1 MDANHK
7 HYEIIKDSIEYVL
20 EHFEDQPNLDQLA
33 ERVSLSPFHFQKVFR
48 TWAGVS
54 PKEFLQFVT
63 ITHAKRLLKESTLLD
78 TTYSVGLS
86 GTGRLHDLFVKLE
99 AMTPGEYKRGGEGL
113 ILQYEVFPSPFGKIL
128 LVSSE
133 RGIQSLQFVDSSE
146 KGILEIK
153 NEFPNAVW
161 KEGESLEHEKLKDY
175 FQRFVIPKIPIPLY
189 VYGTEF
195 QMKVWKSLL
204 KIPLGKLCT
213 YGDVAES
220 IGQTS
225 AQRAVGTAIG
235 KNPIAYLIPCHRVI
249 QTSGLFG
256 GYRWDPNRK
265 RMIIAWEQSK
275 LVSPNND
282 SSILVE
288 RNSED

>member
-1 MDANHK
+1 MDSSHK

-20 EHFEDQPNLDQLA
+20 ENFEDQPNLDFLA

-48 TWAGVS
+48 VWAGVS

-63 ITHAKRLLKESTLLD
+63 VTHAKRLLKESSILD
-78 TTYSVGLS
+78 TTYSLGLS
-86 GTGRLHDLFVKLE
+86 GTGRLHDLFIKLE
-99 AMTPGEYKRGGEGL
+99 AMTPGDYKRGGEGMV
-113 ILQYEVFPSPFGKIL
+113 LQYEVFPSLFGDIL

-133 RGIQSLQFVDSSE
+133 RGIQSLQFLHSFE
-146 KGILEIK
+146 KDILEIK
-153 NEFPNAVW
+153 NEFPNAIW
-161 KEGESLEHEKLKDY
+161 KEGGSDLHQKLKDY
-175 FQRFVIPKIPIPLY
+175 FQNLVIPETPIPLY

-195 QMKVWKSLL
+195 QLKVWRSLL
-204 KIPLGKLCT
+204 KIPMGSLCT
-213 YGDVAES
+213 YGDIATS
-220 IGQTS
+220 IGQSS

-275 LVSPNND
+275 LNSPNND
-282 SSILVE
+282 L
-288 RNSED
+288 

>member
-20 EHFEDQPNLDQLA
+20 EHFEDQPNLDVLA

-63 ITHAKRLLKESTLLD
+63 VTHAKRLLKETTLLD
-78 TTYSVGLS
+78 TTYSLGLS
-86 GTGRLHDLFVKLE
+86 GTGRLHDLFVKME
-99 AMTPGEYKRGGEGL
+99 AMTPGEYRRGGEGL
-113 ILQYEVFPSPFGKIL
+113 VLQYEVFPSSFGDIL

-133 RGIQSLQFVDSSE
+133 RGIQSLQFVDSLE
-146 KGILEIK
+146 NGILETK
-153 NEFPNAVW
+153 NEFPNALW
-161 KEGESLEHEKLKDY
+161 KEGESSEHQKIKDY
-175 FQRFVIPKIPIPLY
+175 FQKWILPQTPIPLY

-195 QMKVWKSLL
+195 QLKVWKSLL
-204 KIPLGKLCT
+204 KIPMGSVCT
-213 YGDVAES
+213 YGDIANS

-275 LVSPNND
+275 LTAPNND
-282 SSILVE
+282 L
-288 RNSED
+288 SEQIH

>member
-1 MDANHK
+1 MEN
-7 HYEIIKDSIEYVL
+7 
-20 EHFEDQPNLDQLA
+20 FEDQPNLDFLA

-48 TWAGVS
+48 VWAGVS

-63 ITHAKRLLKESTLLD
+63 VTHAKRLLKESSILD
-78 TTYSVGLS
+78 TTYSLGLS
-86 GTGRLHDLFVKLE
+86 GTGRLHDLFIKLE
-99 AMTPGEYKRGGEGL
+99 AMTPGDYKRGGEGMV
-113 ILQYEVFPSPFGKIL
+113 LQYEVFPSLFGDIL

-133 RGIQSLQFVDSSE
+133 RGIQSLQFLDSFE
-146 KGILEIK
+146 KDILEIK
-153 NEFPNAVW
+153 NEFPNAIW
-161 KEGESLEHEKLKDY
+161 KEGESDLHQKLKDY
-175 FQRFVIPKIPIPLY
+175 FQNLIIPETPIPLY

-195 QMKVWKSLL
+195 QLKVWRSLL
-204 KIPLGKLCT
+204 KIPMGNLCT
-213 YGDVAES
+213 YGDIATS
-220 IGQTS
+220 IGQSS

-275 LVSPNND
+275 LTSPNND
-282 SSILVE
+282 SHEV
-288 RNSED
+288 

>member
-78 TTYSVGLS
+78 TTYSLGLS

-146 KGILEIK
+146 KEILEIK
-153 NEFPNAVW
+153 NEFPRNN
-161 KEGESLEHEKLKDY
+161 
-175 FQRFVIPKIPIPLY
+175 FV
-189 VYGTEF
+189 
-195 QMKVWKSLL
+195 
-204 KIPLGKLCT
+204 
-213 YGDVAES
+213 
-220 IGQTS
+220 
-225 AQRAVGTAIG
+225 
-235 KNPIAYLIPCHRVI
+235 
-249 QTSGLFG
+249 
-256 GYRWDPNRK
+256 
-265 RMIIAWEQSK
+265 
-275 LVSPNND
+275 
-282 SSILVE
+282 
-288 RNSED
+288 

>member
-20 EHFEDQPNLDQLA
+20 EHFEDQPHLDQLA
-33 ERVSLSPFHFQKVFR
+33 ERVSLSPFHFQRVFR

-63 ITHAKRLLKESTLLD
+63 VSHAKRLLKESTLLD
-78 TTYSVGLS
+78 TTYSLGLS

-113 ILQYEVFPSPFGKIL
+113 ILQYEVFPSPFGNIL
-128 LVSSE
+128 IVSSE
-133 RGIQSLQFVDSSE
+133 RGIQSLQFIESYE
-146 KGILEIK
+146 KGILEMK
-153 NEFPNAVW
+153 KEFPYADW
-161 KEGESLEHEKLKDY
+161 KEGESSEHQKLRDY
-175 FQRFVIPKIPIPLY
+175 FQRFMIPKTPIPLY

-195 QMKVWKSLL
+195 QLKVWKSLL
-204 KIPLGKLCT
+204 KIPLGNLCT

-275 LVSPNND
+275 LVSPNNEL
-282 SSILVE
+282 SK
-288 RNSED
+288 

>member
-1 MDANHK
+1 M
-7 HYEIIKDSIEYVL
+7 
-20 EHFEDQPNLDQLA
+20 EHFEDQPSLDFLA

-63 ITHAKRLLKESTLLD
+63 VTHAKRLLRESSVLD
-78 TTYSVGLS
+78 TTYSLGLS

-113 ILQYEVFPSPFGKIL
+113 VLQYEVFPSLFGDIL

-133 RGIQSLQFVDSSE
+133 RGIQSLQFIDSSD
-146 KGILEIK
+146 KGISESK
-153 NEFPNAVW
+153 AEFPSAVW
-161 KEGESLEHEKLKDY
+161 KEGGNGEHQKLKDY
-175 FQRFVIPKIPIPLY
+175 FQRLVIPETPIPLY

-195 QMKVWKSLL
+195 QLKVWRSLL
-204 KIPLGKLCT
+204 KIPLGAVST
-213 YGDVAES
+213 YGDIATS

-256 GYRWDPNRK
+256 GYRWDPDRK
-265 RMIIAWEQSK
+265 RMIIAWEQAR
-275 LVSPNND
+275 LIAPNND
-282 SSILVE
+282 LSNV
-288 RNSED
+288 SE

>member
-1 MDANHK
+1 MDENHK
-7 HYEIIKDSIEYVL
+7 HYEIIKNSIEYVL
-20 EHFEDQPNLDQLA
+20 EHFEDQPSLDSLA

-63 ITHAKRLLKESTLLD
+63 VTHAKRLLKESSVLD
-78 TTYSVGLS
+78 TTYSLGLS

-113 ILQYEVFPSPFGKIL
+113 VLQYEVFPSLFGDIL

-133 RGIQSLQFVDSSE
+133 RGIQSLQFIDSGE
-146 KGILEIK
+146 KGILETK
-153 NEFPNAVW
+153 KEFPSAVW
-161 KEGESLEHEKLKDY
+161 KEGGNDEHQKLKDY
-175 FQRFVIPKIPIPLY
+175 FQKLTIPETPIPLY

-195 QMKVWKSLL
+195 QLKVWRSLL
-204 KIPLGKLCT
+204 KIPLGTLCT
-213 YGDVAES
+213 YGDIATS

-256 GYRWDPNRK
+256 GYRWDPDRK
-265 RMIIAWEQSK
+265 RMIIAWEQAK
-275 LVSPNND
+275 VVAPNND
-282 SSILVE
+282 LLNVTK
-288 RNSED
+288 

>member
-7 HYEIIKDSIEYVL
+7 HYNIIKDSIEYLL
-20 EHFEDQPNLDQLA
+20 EHFEDQPNLNVLA

-48 TWAGVS
+48 LWAGVS

-63 ITHAKRLLKESTLLD
+63 VTHAKQLLKESSVLD
-78 TTYSVGLS
+78 TTYTLGLS

-99 AMTPGEYKRGGEGL
+99 AMTPGEYRRGGEGL
-113 ILQYEVFPSPFGKIL
+113 VLKYEVFPSPFGDIL

-133 RGIQSLQFVDSSE
+133 RGIQSLQFIDSFE
-146 KGILEIK
+146 KGMLEIK
-153 NEFPNAVW
+153 GEFPHAIW
-161 KEGESLEHEKLKDY
+161 KEGGSSEHQNLKDY
-175 FQRFVIPKIPIPLY
+175 FQKMIIPKTPIPLY
-189 VYGTEF
+189 VFGTEF
-195 QMKVWKSLL
+195 QMKVWRSLL
-204 KIPLGKLCT
+204 KIPMGSVCT
-213 YGDVAES
+213 YGDIAES

-235 KNPIAYLIPCHRVI
+235 KNPIAFLIPCHRVI

-275 LVSPNND
+275 IIAPNND
-282 SSILVE
+282 LSYTIG
-288 RNSED
+288 R

>member
-1 MDANHK
+1 MDENHK
-7 HYEIIKDSIEYVL
+7 HYEIIKNSIEYVL
-20 EHFEDQPNLDQLA
+20 EHFEDQPSLDSLA

-63 ITHAKRLLKESTLLD
+63 VTHAKRLLKESSVLD
-78 TTYSVGLS
+78 TTYSLGLS

-99 AMTPGEYKRGGEGL
+99 AMTPGEYKRGGEG
-113 ILQYEVFPSPFGKIL
+113 IVLQYEVFPSLFGDIL

-133 RGIQSLQFVDSSE
+133 RGIQSLQFLDSGE
-146 KGILEIK
+146 KGIIETK
-153 NEFPNAVW
+153 AEFPSAVW
-161 KEGESLEHEKLKDY
+161 KEGESPYHQKLKDY
-175 FQRFVIPKIPIPLY
+175 FQRLVIPESPIPLY

-195 QMKVWKSLL
+195 QLKVWRSLL
-204 KIPLGKLCT
+204 KIPLGTLCT
-213 YGDVAES
+213 YGDIATS

-225 AQRAVGTAIG
+225 AGRAVGTAIG

-256 GYRWDPNRK
+256 GYRWDPHRK
-265 RMIIAWEQSK
+265 RMIIAWEQAK
-275 LVSPNND
+275 VIAPNND
-282 SSILVE
+282 LSNVSK
-288 RNSED
+288 

>member
-1 MDANHK
+1 M
-7 HYEIIKDSIEYVL
+7 
-20 EHFEDQPNLDQLA
+20 EHFEDQPNLDVLA

-48 TWAGVS
+48 VWAGVS

-63 ITHAKRLLKESTLLD
+63 VSHAKRLLKESTLLD
-78 TTYSVGLS
+78 TTYSLGLS
-86 GTGRLHDLFVKLE
+86 GTGRLHDLFIKME

-113 ILQYEVFPSPFGKIL
+113 VLQYEVFPSSFGDIL
-128 LVSSE
+128 LVSSD
-133 RGIQSLQFVDSSE
+133 RGIQSLQFIDSLE
-146 KGILEIK
+146 KGILDIK
-153 NEFPNAVW
+153 NEFPNALW
-161 KEGESLEHEKLKDY
+161 KEGESHLHQKIKDY
-175 FQRFVIPKIPIPLY
+175 FQKWILPKTPIPLY

-195 QMKVWKSLL
+195 QLKVWNSLL
-204 KIPLGKLCT
+204 KIPMGSVCT
-213 YGDVAES
+213 YGDIANA

-275 LVSPNND
+275 LSSPNND
-282 SSILVE
+282 LLEKIH
-288 RNSED
+288 

>member
-1 MDANHK
+1 MDSNHK
-7 HYEIIKDSIEYVL
+7 HYEIIKNSIEYVL
-20 EHFEDQPNLDQLA
+20 EHFEEQPNLDVLA

-63 ITHAKRLLKESTLLD
+63 VTHAKQLLKESNLLD
-78 TTYSVGLS
+78 TTYSLGLS
-86 GTGRLHDLFVKLE
+86 STGRLHDLFVKLE
-99 AMTPGEYKRGGEGL
+99 AMTPGEFKRGGEGL
-113 ILQYEVFPSPFGKIL
+113 ILQYEVFPSSFGDIL

-133 RGIQSLQFVDSSE
+133 RGIQSLQFIDTLEQGIKDS
-146 KGILEIK
+146 KK
-153 NEFPNAVW
+153 EFPNAIW
-161 KEGESLEHEKLKDY
+161 KEGESKEHQKLKDY
-175 FQRFVIPKIPIPLY
+175 FQKFIIPETPIPLY
-189 VYGTEF
+189 LYGTEF
-195 QMKVWKSLL
+195 QFKVWKSLL
-204 KIPLGKLCT
+204 KIPMGSLFT
-213 YGDVAES
+213 YGDIAAT
-220 IGQTS
+220 IGQPS

-282 SSILVE
+282 LS
-288 RNSED
+288 